1 MRIGMC
7 VLLLMGLTA
16 SLNGRAAKDSQSPGV
31 KMRSFGKTRDGREA
45 HLYTLSNKSGMEV
58 AITDFGATTVSIKVP
73 DRNGKL
79 GDVVLGYDSVEG
91 YENGTAY
98 IGATAGRYA
107 NRIAGRQVFARRQGI
122 YASQK

>member
-58 AITDFGATTVSIKVP
+58 SIKVP

-107 NRIAGRQVFARRQGI
+107 NRIAGAKFSLDGKEYTLPKNAHENHLHG
-122 YASQK
+122 